1 MKEKNLVV
9 EKLEEASNSRK
20 DNSFLT
26 LNCYSKRM
34 PKLNVLVAGS
44 TGFIGVQLIKLLVKH
59 SKVKIKY
66 LCGNSSVGKTISSYE
81 KSLSSKVLPKIT
93 KYDKSFLKNIDLIFT
108 ALPNG
113 GSQDIS
119 NDLLDH
125 NVLIDL
131 AADFRLNKA
140 SDYLKWYKQK
150 HRAVKNINKSIYS
163 LPEINGDKVKKFN
176 IIGCPGCYPTS
187 ILLPL
192 IPLVKKDLIKTDNI
206 IIDSKSGYSG
216 AGRGVYD
223 KYKYKNL
230 YESLSAYGVGFHR
243 HNSEIQQ
250 EIDSYTKNKFS
261 FTFTPHLTPM
271 FRGILSTIYVDLNKN
286 VNIKKLEKTLNTE
299 YSKTRFV
306 KILRTNS
313 LLSTND
319 VINTNNCS
327 ISICK
332 TKYKNRVI
340 ILSAIDNLIKG
351 GAGQAIQNMNIKF
364 GFNET
369 EGLKWNILFYH

>member
-1 MKEKNLVV
+1 
-9 EKLEEASNSRK
+9 
-20 DNSFLT
+20 
-26 LNCYSKRM
+26 M

-44 TGFIGVQLIKLLVKH
+44 TGYIGVQLIKLLAKH
-59 SKVKIKY
+59 SDVKIKY
-66 LCGNSSVGKTISSYE
+66 LCGNSSVGKNISSYE
-81 KSLSSKVLPKIT
+81 KSLSSKKLPKII
-93 KYDKSFLKNIDLIFT
+93 KYNRSLLKNIDLVFT

-113 GSQDIS
+113 EAQDIS
-119 NDLLDH
+119 NDLLKH

-131 AADFRLNKA
+131 AADFRLNKS

-150 HRAVKNINKSIYS
+150 HRSVKNIKRSIYA
-163 LPEINGDKVKKFN
+163 LPEITGEKVKKYN

-192 IPLVKKDLIKTDNI
+192 IPLIKKNLIKTENI

-216 AGRGVYD
+216 AGRGIHI
-223 KYKYKNL
+223 KYKDKNL
-230 YESLSAYGVGFHR
+230 YKSLSAYGVGFHR

-250 EIDSYTKNKFS
+250 EIDNHTKNKFS

-271 FRGILSTIYVDLNKN
+271 FRGILSTIYLDLNKG
-286 VNIKKLEKTLNTE
+286 VNIKDLEKALSNQF
-299 YSKTRFV
+299 SKNRFV
-306 KILRTNS
+306 KILKQNT

-319 VINTNNCS
+319 VINTNNCYLA
-327 ISICK
+327 ICK

-351 GAGQAIQNMNIKF
+351 GAGQAIQNMNLKF
-364 GFNET
+364 NFPET
-369 EGLKWNILFYH
+369 KGL